1 MSAIQ
6 PWSSRLEPLMG
17 SLVMTSTRARGGRQ
31 IRPKVKEARY
41 TKMAHECVSCGWMR
55 TNIDIDDELLAEAA
69 KVAGTK
75 TKRATVEY
83 ALADLVRRKDRRAI
97 LRLKGKIG
105 WEGDLDRSRAS
116 RSVG

>member
-1 MSAIQ
+1 
-6 PWSSRLEPLMG
+6 
-17 SLVMTSTRARGGRQ
+17 
-31 IRPKVKEARY
+31 
-41 TKMAHECVSCGWMR
+41 MR